1 MDSSVIGILIEFRVM
16 NSIMFLPAMD
26 RDLEVVLNDV
36 KLNSLGFLETFWSQK
51 SSKVKFDQY
60 NFRFHL
66 ADDECRRDH
75 RSDERAG

>member
-36 KLNSLGFLETFWSQK
+36 KLNSLGFLETFCSQK
-51 SSKVKFDQY
+51 DVQS
-60 NFRFHL
+60 
-66 ADDECRRDH
+66 
-75 RSDERAG
+75 